1 MKESFTQSPGNID
14 ITKEQLHD
22 DFLRIGKSAIDI
34 AGKDRGLSDQE
45 YSQSDAHEDHEE
57 DHGHEKYRLGN
68 PELPIYDFRKEIMKT
83 VDENQITILTA
94 ETGAGKSTQ
103 VPQFLAEDGYKVI
116 VTQPRI
122 LAARSVSERVRDE
135 VKQNLG
141 EGYDEFVGYR
151 TAKERDDSPQNRI
164 LFVTDGLQ
172 MVREL
177 SDEYKSE
184 KTVLVL
190 DEVHEWNTNMEVLA
204 AWSNKKAQEDPSF
217 KLVVMSATMESEPL
231 SEFFSNEEGE
241 KVPVIDVPGRTFPV
255 TKREG
260 NSVLEDAI
268 KFAEEGK
275 NTLVFVPGKAEINY
289 LCEKLKKSV
298 DAEVLPLHG
307 ELSPSEQRLV
317 FKKYDKPK
325 VIVSTNVAQTSVT
338 IDDINAVV
346 DSGLERQSVTKNNIK
361 GLFLNPIS
369 QADCLQRAG
378 RAGRVQEGEYVLSPL
393 YIPRGS
399 RFMQLPFWSMNE
411 RQEFPTPEILRNSL
425 DSTALHLARA
435 GFDIEDLDFF
445 HQPNSQ
451 EIINAKKRLF
461 NLGALDEQG
470 KITKIGREME
480 KISLDPH
487 LARMMVEA
495 RKYGDTVRRQMAGIL
510 AVQSV
515 GGVHKDGIVKDRF
528 GNEKVDPWEYFIKKR
543 DNPSTLIQEY
553 ELFLAAHKMS
563 NKEKRDNGILIK
575 NFNKARETIYQIR
588 KREYFSDDN
597 LTMPNKKQTEQII
610 KCIVAGSA
618 DKVFSVDYY
627 GDCYSM
633 NDGMSYS
640 YGYSNLANLRRCSLA
655 VADPRIIQTR
665 RGGEL
670 LLVENTTF
678 LGEDYKSSY
687 KLLKEVTPYLCS
699 ERENFC
705 VKDGELNKIT
715 TFYFKDREIPFQ
727 EQQIVESMN
736 GNPDLHQIMIDSTVK
751 SLESGYDKDDAITV
765 YDSIKDEYDHV
776 SLGYLAKYDDH
787 IINREEYANKARDII
802 SSEIQDDDVSV
813 EKLKQRVFD
822 QLDPSNFISKESAQ
836 YIFDNYRTKLPV
848 ELSSDG
854 EPLKWGSVCEF
865 DNKNQRYLD
874 YYSYG
879 ADSVKK
885 NLLSGVLDCD
895 ECYKKIRYHFDYRY
909 NVNNSDWLAFKL
921 MKEVIDQRAENASDF
936 EKKTLSYGEVKD
948 ILARVRETE
957 ERESRVDKEQKDRDI
972 EQAIEQQIPIQES
985 TEEADQDRFIQEQ
998 TPEEPSPETALADA
1012 LLKASESGIIAEI
1025 QDEQTKDH
1033 LQRDIH
1039 KYEKA
1044 ELRAAQHLEQQQ
1056 GEEESR
1062 ARAAS
1067 RRQQEADRDV
1077 VYTSR
1082 PIHDRNNPFAA
1093 LQGFFDE

>member
-1 MKESFTQSPGNID
+1 MSESFSQSPENIGN
-14 ITKEQLHD
+14 TEEELHD
-22 DFLRIGKSAIDI
+22 NFLRIGKNVINI
-34 AGKDRGLSDQE
+34 LEKDRGLSDQE
-45 YSQSDAHEDHEE
+45 YSQSDAHEDYEE
-57 DHGHEKYRLGN
+57 DNGHEKYRLGN

-122 LAARSVSERVRDE
+122 LAARSVSERVKDE
-135 VKQNLG
+135 IKQNLG

-177 SDEYKSE
+177 SDKYKSE

-217 KLVVMSATMESEPL
+217 KLVVMSATIESEPL

-399 RFMQLPFWSMNE
+399 RFIQLPFWSMNE

-451 EIINAKKRLF
+451 
-461 NLGALDEQG
+461 
-470 KITKIGREME
+470 
-480 KISLDPH
+480 
-487 LARMMVEA
+487 
-495 RKYGDTVRRQMAGIL
+495 
-510 AVQSV
+510 
-515 GGVHKDGIVKDRF
+515 
-528 GNEKVDPWEYFIKKR
+528 
-543 DNPSTLIQEY
+543 
-553 ELFLAAHKMS
+553 
-563 NKEKRDNGILIK
+563 
-575 NFNKARETIYQIR
+575 
-588 KREYFSDDN
+588 
-597 LTMPNKKQTEQII
+597 
-610 KCIVAGSA
+610 
-618 DKVFSVDYY
+618 
-627 GDCYSM
+627 
-633 NDGMSYS
+633 
-640 YGYSNLANLRRCSLA
+640 
-655 VADPRIIQTR
+655 
-665 RGGEL
+665 
-670 LLVENTTF
+670 
-678 LGEDYKSSY
+678 
-687 KLLKEVTPYLCS
+687 
-699 ERENFC
+699 
-705 VKDGELNKIT
+705 
-715 TFYFKDREIPFQ
+715 
-727 EQQIVESMN
+727 
-736 GNPDLHQIMIDSTVK
+736 
-751 SLESGYDKDDAITV
+751 
-765 YDSIKDEYDHV
+765 
-776 SLGYLAKYDDH
+776 
-787 IINREEYANKARDII
+787 
-802 SSEIQDDDVSV
+802 
-813 EKLKQRVFD
+813 
-822 QLDPSNFISKESAQ
+822 
-836 YIFDNYRTKLPV
+836 
-848 ELSSDG
+848 
-854 EPLKWGSVCEF
+854 
-865 DNKNQRYLD
+865 
-874 YYSYG
+874 
-879 ADSVKK
+879 
-885 NLLSGVLDCD
+885 
-895 ECYKKIRYHFDYRY
+895 
-909 NVNNSDWLAFKL
+909 
-921 MKEVIDQRAENASDF
+921 
-936 EKKTLSYGEVKD
+936 
-948 ILARVRETE
+948 
-957 ERESRVDKEQKDRDI
+957 
-972 EQAIEQQIPIQES
+972 
-985 TEEADQDRFIQEQ
+985 
-998 TPEEPSPETALADA
+998 
-1012 LLKASESGIIAEI
+1012 
-1025 QDEQTKDH
+1025 
-1033 LQRDIH
+1033 
-1039 KYEKA
+1039 
-1044 ELRAAQHLEQQQ
+1044 
-1056 GEEESR
+1056 
-1062 ARAAS
+1062 
-1067 RRQQEADRDV
+1067 
-1077 VYTSR
+1077 
-1082 PIHDRNNPFAA
+1082 
-1093 LQGFFDE
+1093 